1 MKTTENGCECAV
13 VLPLRRPRAVRVISL
28 ASERKYEQRV
38 QATIG
43 QTSKR
48 RCGSSPADS
57 SQNDE
62 PAGNIRASPPPS
74 PHDCNAAAGSAR
86 TGGECKQRWGSDKGG
101 ASSPRP
107 NHRGGDGSSANEQQ
121 SSPHRPPPA
130 IVLFPS
136 ETNHRWRGG
145 DRRTAS
151 QGGASIASSRAERHY
166 ERSSCSYDEHRKTH
180 EQ

>member
-1 MKTTENGCECAV
+1 METTENGCECAV

-48 RCGSSPADS
+48 RCGSSPVVS

-62 PAGNIRASPPPS
+62 PAGNMHASPPPT
-74 PHDCNAAAGSAR
+74 PHESEAGAGSPR
-86 TGGECKQRWGSDKGG
+86 TGGKCKQRWGSKQRRCIV
-101 ASSPRP
+101 AEAEPS
-107 NHRGGDGSSANEQQ
+107 RGRWSAANEQQ

-130 IVLFPS
+130 IVMFPS
-136 ETNHRWRGG
+136 ETNRRWRGG
-145 DRRTAS
+145 DRQTAS